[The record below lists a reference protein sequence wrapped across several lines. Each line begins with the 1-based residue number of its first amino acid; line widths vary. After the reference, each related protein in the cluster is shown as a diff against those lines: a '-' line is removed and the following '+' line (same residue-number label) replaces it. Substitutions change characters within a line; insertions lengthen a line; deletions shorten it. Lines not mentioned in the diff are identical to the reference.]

1 MRFYFG
7 LCLSFFVFMNNV
19 SWGQSYEC
27 DNNFEQCGTPDQSGG
42 GGGGKGSVLIA
53 NSDLG
58 DSYQNADDYDDDGV
72 EDPYDNCMRYPN
84 PDQLDMDGDSVG
96 DMCDNCLEYY
106 NPMQEDYDGDDW
118 GDGCDDD
125 IDGDNVLNINDGCPT
140 QWGSTCTELS
150 IESNSS
156 NDNIINHTNNKL
168 DLNEQRNIDV
178 KKYKESCNQKQGN
191 NAMWILL
198 IIIISFFFVK

>member
-7 LCLSFFVFMNNV
+7 LCLSFFIFMNNI

-53 NSDLG
+53 NTDLG
-58 DSYQNADDYDDDGV
+58 DSYQHADDYDDDGV
-72 EDPYDNCMRYPN
+72 EDSYDNCMRYPN
-84 PDQLDMDGDSVG
+84 PDQLDMDGDGRG

-106 NPMQEDYDGDDW
+106 NPMQDDFDGDDW

-125 IDGDNVLNINDGCPT
+125 TDGDGILDKDDGCPM
-140 QWGSTCTELS
+140 QWGNTCTELY
-150 IESNSS
+150 IESS
-156 NDNIINHTNNKL
+156 NYDIVNYDNDKIDLSEQKNLVINHN
-168 DLNEQRNIDV
+168 
-178 KKYKESCNQKQGN
+178 KESCDQKQN
-191 NAMWILL
+191 SNAIWILL
-198 IIIISFFFVK
+198 VIIISLFFIK

>member
-7 LCLSFFVFMNNV
+7 LCLTFFVFMNNI

-42 GGGGKGSVLIA
+42 GGGKGSVLIA
-53 NSDLG
+53 NTDLG
-58 DSYQNADDYDDDGV
+58 DSYQHADDYDDDGV

-84 PDQLDMDGDSVG
+84 PDQLDMDGDGTG

-106 NPMQEDYDGDDW
+106 NPMQEDFDGDDW

-125 IDGDNVLNINDGCPT
+125 IDGDGILNVDDDCPT
-140 QWGSTCTELS
+140 QWGNTCTELF
-150 IESNSS
+150 IESNSNNVINY
-156 NDNIINHTNNKL
+156 NDDKME
-168 DLNEQRNIDV
+168 LNEQKNLVISV
-178 KKYKESCNQKQGN
+178 NKESCDQKQGN
-191 NAMWILL
+191 NTLWVFL
-198 IIIISFFFVK
+198 IVMIFLVFVR

>member
-7 LCLSFFVFMNNV
+7 LCLTFFVFMNNI

-42 GGGGKGSVLIA
+42 GGGGGKGSVLIA
-53 NSDLG
+53 NTDLG
-58 DSYQNADDYDDDGV
+58 DSYQHADDYDDDGV

-84 PDQLDMDGDSVG
+84 PDQLDMDGDGTG

-106 NPMQEDYDGDDW
+106 NPMQEDFDGDDW

-125 IDGDNVLNINDGCPT
+125 IDGDGILNVDDDCPT
-140 QWGSTCTELS
+140 QWGNTCTELF
-150 IESNSS
+150 IESNSNNVINY
-156 NDNIINHTNNKL
+156 NDDKME
-168 DLNEQRNIDV
+168 LNEQKNLVISV
-178 KKYKESCNQKQGN
+178 NKESCDQKQGN
-191 NAMWILL
+191 NTLWVFL
-198 IIIISFFFVK
+198 IVMIFLVFVR

>member
-7 LCLSFFVFMNNV
+7 LCLTIFIFMNNI

-42 GGGGKGSVLIA
+42 GGKGSVLIA
-53 NSDLG
+53 NTDLG

-84 PDQLDMDGDSVG
+84 PDQLDMDGDNTG

-106 NPMQEDYDGDDW
+106 NPMQEDMDGDDW

-125 IDGDNVLNINDGCPT
+125 SDGDGILNVEDGCPT
-140 QWGSTCTELS
+140 QWGSTCAELDLVIS
-150 IESNSS
+150 DSN
-156 NDNIINHTNNKL
+156 NIINHDNKNKITVKRQERL
-168 DLNEQRNIDV
+168 GINESH
-178 KKYKESCNQKQGN
+178 ESCNQSRDN
-191 NAMWILL
+191 NLMWVLL
-198 IIIISFFFVK
+198 IIMISFLFVK

>member
-1 MRFYFG
+1 
-7 LCLSFFVFMNNV
+7 MNNI

-27 DNNFEQCGTPDQSGG
+27 DNNFEQCGTPNQS

-53 NSDLG
+53 NTDLG

-125 IDGDNVLNINDGCPT
+125 IDGDSILNADDGCPT
-140 QWGSTCTELS
+140 QWGNTCTEFY
-150 IESNSS
+150 IESNNNNNS
-156 NDNIINHTNNKL
+156 IINHDNNKL
-168 DLNEQRNIDV
+168 DSNEQKNIDV
-178 KKYKESCNQKQGN
+178 KEYKESCNQKQN
-191 NAMWILL
+191 NNVMWILL